1 MLFILT
7 EPIQELEIKRKA
19 ETSALTTNDLLLD
32 IREVLN
38 QFSGPEIGSR
48 ELLERLLNLPEGD
61 WHSANHGRAISSKWL
76 AQKLR
81 PYGIVAQRRNT
92 GKVYMMADFDE
103 TFRRFLPTQT
113 T

>member
-1 MLFILT
+1 MAQTLISSTLSG
-7 EPIQELEIKRKA
+7 KVGYSD
-19 ETSALTTNDLLLD
+19 SA
-32 IREVLN
+32 
-38 QFSGPEIGSR
+38 
-48 ELLERLLNLPEGD
+48 LLERLLDLPEGD

-92 GKVYMMADFDE
+92 GKVYMMADFGE
-103 TFRRFLPTQT
+103 TFWRFLPTQT